1 MRPTALA
8 LIGAALAGPAA
19 AGDLVYQPVNPS
31 FGGNPL
37 NGSFLLNNAQLQNDF
52 EEPGPDPIEEFSEG
66 LQARFLGRVSAEIE
80 NRIFGES
87 PEDSGEFALGDDLEI
102 SFERIG
108 NVIELMIIDLTNGA
122 TTEIEIPAPA
132 F

>member
-1 MRPTALA
+1 MRLVGLVIGMAL
-8 LIGAALAGPAA
+8 GAPVA
-19 AGDLVYQPVNPS
+19 AGDLVYQPINPS

-52 EEPGPDPIEEFSEG
+52 EDPGPDPIEEFTEG

-80 NRIFGES
+80 ARIFGEN
-87 PEDSGEFALGDDLEI
+87 PEDSGEFALGNDLEI
-102 SFERIG
+102 RFDRVG
-108 NVIELMIIDLTNGA
+108 NVVELMIIDLTNGA